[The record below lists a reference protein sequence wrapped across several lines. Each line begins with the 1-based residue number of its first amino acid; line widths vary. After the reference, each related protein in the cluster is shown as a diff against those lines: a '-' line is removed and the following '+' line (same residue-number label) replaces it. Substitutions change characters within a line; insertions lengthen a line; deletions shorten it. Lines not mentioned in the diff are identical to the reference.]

1 MMNLLMANLADVIT
15 FIVII
20 LLIYIGLRSR
30 YKSQVAGYIL
40 EYIRLAEDTYGGGTG
55 VIKKS
60 AVFGIVYDMLPSLAK
75 LILSK
80 DLIGKLIDDAA
91 AEFTK
96 YLESLSDDQKGRLL
110 PEVTENDKR

>member
-1 MMNLLMANLADVIT
+1 MMNLLMANLAEVIT
-15 FIVII
+15 FVIII

-40 EYIRLAEDTYGGGTG
+40 EYIRAAEDTYGGGTG

-80 DLIGKLIDDAA
+80 ELIGKLIDDAA

-96 YLESLSDDQKGRLL
+96 YLESLTDDQKNRLL
-110 PEVTENDKR
+110 PEVDGNEK